1 MEIYESD
8 GKSLQP
14 TYYNI
19 IQLHSNLPP
28 KSLQCVGCLMV
39 ARGDGRATWVFSM
52 ALTDRKLFSFT
63 EMEDYLKQVAQ
74 NHSDFV
80 KVTVEGRTE
89 ERRPIYLLKIG
100 GGGEDDPLTSTSTMA
115 TIFIDAGKR
124 LQLLLHPNH
133 FIVYGVIHNWH
144 PISWPIFFD
153 LTI

>member
-1 MEIYESD
+1 
-8 GKSLQP
+8 
-14 TYYNI
+14 
-19 IQLHSNLPP
+19 
-28 KSLQCVGCLMV
+28 
-39 ARGDGRATWVFSM
+39 M

-100 GGGEDDPLTSTSTMA
+100 GGGDDDPLTSTSTA

-124 LQLLLHPNH
+124 LQLLLHFNH
-133 FIVYGVIHNWH
+133 FVYHGHC
-144 PISWPIFFD
+144 
-153 LTI
+153 

>member
-1 MEIYESD
+1 
-8 GKSLQP
+8 
-14 TYYNI
+14 
-19 IQLHSNLPP
+19 
-28 KSLQCVGCLMV
+28 
-39 ARGDGRATWVFSM
+39 M

-100 GGGEDDPLTSTSTMA
+100 GGGDDDPLTSTSTMA

-133 FIVYGVIHNWH
+133 FIVYGVIH
-144 PISWPIFFD
+144 
-153 LTI
+153 T